1 MIIMDVPPA
10 IEFVTTQAAGDVIAT
25 LDGQNGSTIVVI
37 DNGNGTTTVL
47 IKNADGSWHMGTPQ
61 TMDEA

>member
-37 DNGNGTTTVL
+37 DNGDGTVTVL
-47 IKNADGSWHMGTPQ
+47 IKNADGSLHMSTPQ
-61 TMDEA
+61 NIDEA